1 MQTTLPGLALGATP
15 MDVQAFQAFYQ
26 ENLGPIYRYVYH
38 QVSNRE
44 EAEDLTSDI
53 FLKAVSRIDR
63 ERSPRSMQYW
73 LYLIARTTIADY
85 WRAHYRR
92 PTRSL
97 DALVEAGWEGPADE
111 ERTTINSESVQRAQ
125 HLLEALPER
134 YRKVLTCRFLLNL
147 SIKATAV
154 RMGVSVANVKVLQ
167 VRALKRAADL
177 ERAVTEQQCRAL

>member
-1 MQTTLPGLALGATP
+1 MQTLVPGLAPGEAP

-53 FLKAVSRIDR
+53 FLKAVSRIDG

-85 WRAHYRR
+85 WRVHYRR

-97 DALVEAGWEGPADE
+97 EALVEAGWEGPADE
-111 ERTTINSESVQRAQ
+111 ERTAIHSASAQRAQ
-125 HLLEALPER
+125 QLLQALPEQ

-167 VRALKRAADL
+167 FRALKRAADL
-177 ERAVTEQQCRAL
+177 ERAATEQQCRAL

>member
-1 MQTTLPGLALGATP
+1 MCPALFRSITRIMASRKRFNSYANNVAWACSWKNYYGRT
-15 MDVQAFQAFYQ
+15 
-26 ENLGPIYRYVYH
+26 R
-38 QVSNRE
+38 
-44 EAEDLTSDI
+44 DLTSEI

-63 ERSPRSMQYW
+63 ERSLRSMQYW

-85 WRAHYRR
+85 WRVHYRR

-97 DALVEAGWEGPADE
+97 DALLEAGWEGPVDE
-111 ERTTINSESVQRAQ
+111 ELTAINIESAERAQ
-125 HLLEALPER
+125 QLLQALPEQ

-167 VRALKRAADL
+167 FRALKRAADL
-177 ERAVTEQQCRAL
+177 ERAVTEQHRGAM

>member
-1 MQTTLPGLALGATP
+1 MQTTLSGLALGEAT
-15 MDVQAFQAFYQ
+15 MNVQAFQAFYQ

-44 EAEDLTSDI
+44 EAEDLTSEI

-97 DALVEAGWEGPADE
+97 DELLEAGWEGPVDE
-111 ERTTINSESVQRAQ
+111 ELTAINIESARRAQ
-125 HLLEALPER
+125 HLLQALPER

-167 VRALKRAADL
+167 FRALKRAADL
-177 ERAVTEQQCRAL
+177 ERAVTEQHRGAL

>member
-1 MQTTLPGLALGATP
+1 MQTMLPGLALGEAP

-44 EAEDLTSDI
+44 EAEDLTSEI

-97 DALVEAGWEGPADE
+97 DALLEAGKA
-111 ERTTINSESVQRAQ
+111 RLMKNSLR
-125 HLLEALPER
+125 
-134 YRKVLTCRFLLNL
+134 
-147 SIKATAV
+147 
-154 RMGVSVANVKVLQ
+154 
-167 VRALKRAADL
+167 
-177 ERAVTEQQCRAL
+177 